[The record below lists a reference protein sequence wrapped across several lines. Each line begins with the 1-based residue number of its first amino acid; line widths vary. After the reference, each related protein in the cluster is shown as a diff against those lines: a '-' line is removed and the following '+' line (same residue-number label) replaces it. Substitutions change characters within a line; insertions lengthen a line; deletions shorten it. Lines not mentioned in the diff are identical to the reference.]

1 VARIA
6 IDASQTIVAFCTMT
20 VTKLDLTGL
29 KCPLPAL
36 KTRKALKSLAPGDRL
51 EVRCTD
57 PLAAIDIPHL
67 VGTTGDRLAA
77 IERGESD
84 IVFLIEKSAP
94 ASGSR
99 PPPQ

>member
-1 VARIA
+1 
-6 IDASQTIVAFCTMT
+6 MT

-36 KTRKALKSLAPGDRL
+36 RTRKALKSLAPGDRL

-67 VGTTGDRLAA
+67 IGTTGDRLEGV
-77 IERGESD
+77 ERGERD
-84 IVFLIEKSAP
+84 ILFLIEKSAP
-94 ASGSR
+94 EAAKPS
-99 PPPQ
+99 P